1 MVWWWI
7 GDVVLL
13 LLVIPVV
20 LFLLNKVLHPAQEIR
35 KYVDDILDHGVALT
49 GELESLT
56 LLDTTRDLARQA
68 VEPATRY
75 VSAVEG
81 LLYRERGEAL

>member
-7 GDVVLL
+7 GDAVLL
-13 LLVIPVV
+13 FAVIPLV
-20 LFLLNKVLHPAQEIR
+20 LFLLNRVLRPARQIG
-35 KYVDDILDHGVALT
+35 KYTADILVHGVALT

-56 LLDTTRDLARQA
+56 LLETTRDLARQA

-81 LLYRERGEAL
+81 MLYREQNGL

>member
-7 GDVVLL
+7 GDALL
-13 LLVIPVV
+13 LFAVIPLV
-20 LFLLNKVLHPAQEIR
+20 LFLLNRVLRPARQIG
-35 KYVDDILDHGVALT
+35 KYTADILVHGVALT

-56 LLDTTRDLARQA
+56 LLETTRDLARQA

-81 LLYRERGEAL
+81 MLYREPNGL

>member
-7 GDVVLL
+7 GDAVLL
-13 LLVIPVV
+13 FAVIPLV
-20 LFLLNKVLHPAQEIR
+20 LFLLNRVLRPARQIG
-35 KYVDDILDHGVALT
+35 KYAADILDHGVALT

-56 LLDTTRDLARQA
+56 LLETTRDLARQA

-81 LLYRERGEAL
+81 MLYRELDGL

>member
-7 GDVVLL
+7 GDAVLL
-13 LLVIPVV
+13 FAVIPLV
-20 LFLLNKVLHPAQEIR
+20 LFLLNRVLRPARQIG
-35 KYVDDILDHGVALT
+35 KYTADILVHGVALT

-56 LLDTTRDLARQA
+56 LLETTRDLARQA

-81 LLYRERGEAL
+81 MLYREPNGL

>member
-7 GDVVLL
+7 GNAVLL
-13 LLVIPVV
+13 FAVIPLV
-20 LFLLNKVLHPAQEIR
+20 LFLLNRVLRPAREIG
-35 KYVDDILDHGVALT
+35 KYAADILDHGVALT

-81 LLYRERGEAL
+81 LLYRELDGL

>member
-7 GDVVLL
+7 GDALL
-13 LLVIPVV
+13 LFAVIPLV
-20 LFLLNKVLHPAQEIR
+20 LFLLNRVLRPARQIG
-35 KYVDDILDHGVALT
+35 KYAADILDHGVALT

-56 LLDTTRDLARQA
+56 LLETTRELARQA

-81 LLYRERGEAL
+81 MLYREIDGL

>member
-1 MVWWWI
+1 MIWWWV
-7 GDVVLL
+7 GDAVLL
-13 LLVIPVV
+13 FGVIPLV
-20 LFLLNKVLHPAQEIR
+20 LFLLNRVLRPARQIG
-35 KYVDDILDHGVALT
+35 KYAADILDHGVALT

-56 LLDTTRDLARQA
+56 LLETTRDLARRA

-81 LLYRERGEAL
+81 MLYTEPDGL

>member
-7 GDVVLL
+7 GDALL
-13 LLVIPVV
+13 LFAVIPLV
-20 LFLLNKVLHPAQEIR
+20 LFLLNRVLRPARQIG
-35 KYVDDILDHGVALT
+35 KYAADILDHGVALT

-81 LLYRERGEAL
+81 LLYRELDGP

>member
-7 GDVVLL
+7 GNAVLL
-13 LLVIPVV
+13 FAVIPLV
-20 LFLLNKVLHPAQEIR
+20 LFLLNRVLRPARQIG
-35 KYVDDILDHGVALT
+35 KYTADTLVHGVALT

-56 LLDTTRDLARQA
+56 LLETTRDLARQA

-81 LLYRERGEAL
+81 MLYREIDGL

>member
-7 GDVVLL
+7 GNAVLL
-13 LLVIPVV
+13 FAVIPLV
-20 LFLLNKVLHPAQEIR
+20 LFLLNRVLRPARQIG
-35 KYVDDILDHGVALT
+35 KYAADILDHGVALT

-56 LLDTTRDLARQA
+56 LLETTRDLARQA

-81 LLYRERGEAL
+81 MLYREIDGL

>member
-7 GDVVLL
+7 GDALL
-13 LLVIPVV
+13 LFAVIPLV
-20 LFLLNKVLHPAQEIR
+20 LFLLNRVLRPARQIG
-35 KYVDDILDHGVALT
+35 KYAADILDHGVALT

-56 LLDTTRDLARQA
+56 LLETTRDLARQA

-81 LLYRERGEAL
+81 MLYRELDGL

>member
-7 GDVVLL
+7 GNAVLL
-13 LLVIPVV
+13 FAVIPLV
-20 LFLLNKVLHPAQEIR
+20 LFLLNRVLRPAREIG
-35 KYVDDILDHGVALT
+35 KYTADILDHGVALT

-81 LLYRERGEAL
+81 LLYRELDGP

>member
-7 GDVVLL
+7 GDALL
-13 LLVIPVV
+13 LFAVIPLV
-20 LFLLNKVLHPAQEIR
+20 LFLLNRVLRPARQIG
-35 KYVDDILDHGVALT
+35 KYAADILDHGVALT

-81 LLYRERGEAL
+81 LLYRELDGL